1 MTTVTSQIVS
11 QLQRSIA
18 RAIYGKEEA
27 IQLALITLLARG
39 HLLIEDVPGVGKT
52 TLAQALAK
60 SFHCSF
66 QRIQF
71 TSDLLPSDVL
81 GVSVY
86 NPETREFEFRSGPIF
101 ANVVLADEINRTTPR
116 TQSALLEAM
125 NEAQVTVDGK
135 TLPLPQPFLV
145 IATQNPVEH
154 HGTYPLPESQLDR
167 FLMRI
172 RMGYPS
178 HETEREIL
186 RKRIRDDSV
195 AALEPVADVRRRSRD
210 AGIRRP
216 RESGFQPARL
226 RAGNR
231 QSHAQ
236 HRATRSGRQPARHV
250 DAAARRA
257 SPRFSRWPRLL
268 PARRLQAARGR
279 RFFASRG
286 GQLAPRFAAEKIGD
300 DRSRPARD
308 RRLRSRS
315 SVSLASTAAQLWA
328 KADRSGVR
336 AFFLSIAALAVALLL
351 ALYSGAAAELGHL
364 ALAIASAL
372 GALLVAAWVAVTLV
386 PVLAKRTPL
395 RWIGYK
401 MEYRVTREGWI
412 YIGESLWWRSPR

>member
-1 MTTVTSQIVS
+1 VPTATSQVVS

-18 RAIYGKEEA
+18 RAIYGKEDA

-86 NPETREFEFRSGPIF
+86 NPESREFEFRPGPIF

-172 RMGYPS
+172 KMGYPS

-186 RKRIRDDSV
+186 RKRVGDNPIDTLEPLADINEVIAMQDTV
-195 AALEPVADVRRRSRD
+195 AHVKVDPSLHDYALEIV
-210 AGIRRP
+210 
-216 RESGFQPARL
+216 
-226 RAGNR
+226 NR
-231 QSHAQ
+231 
-236 HRATRSGRQPARHV
+236 TRKTEQLTLGV
-250 DAAARRA
+250 
-257 SPRFSRWPRLL
+257 SPRGTLMLQRAAQARAFLDGRDYCLPDDFKHLAVSVFSHRVVASSRH
-268 PARRLQAARGR
+268 ASLQKKSEATE
-279 RFFASRG
+279 SV
-286 GQLAPRFAAEKIGD
+286 L
-300 DRSRPARD
+300 RD
-308 RRLRSRS
+308 IVE
-315 SVSLASTAAQLWA
+315 SVS
-328 KADRSGVR
+328 
-336 AFFLSIAALAVALLL
+336 
-351 ALYSGAAAELGHL
+351 
-364 ALAIASAL
+364 
-372 GALLVAAWVAVTLV
+372 V
-386 PVLAKRTPL
+386 PL
-395 RWIGYK
+395 
-401 MEYRVTREGWI
+401 
-412 YIGESLWWRSPR
+412 